1 MRYLLDTNIVSEVMR
16 APASKLGER
25 TRSHDV
31 CTSILVAGELKF
43 GAAKVA
49 SAKLRQRVDDTLR
62 LLTIQS
68 FEPPAD
74 ERYASLRAS
83 LHRAGT
89 PISDMDM
96 LIAAH
101 ALALDMT
108 LVTAN
113 EREFERV
120 PDLRVENWLR

>member
-1 MRYLLDTNIVSEVMR
+1 MRYLLDTNIVSAVMR

-25 TRSHDV
+25 TRSGDV

-43 GAAKVA
+43 GAAKVP

-74 ERYASLRAS
+74 ERYASLRAF

-101 ALALDMT
+101 ALALEMT

-113 EREFERV
+113 EREFTRV
-120 PDLRVENWLR
+120 PGLRVENWLR